1 MHSRI
6 FQLSN
11 EPISKEDYIGEDFFF
26 EDSFIGL
33 VADYVDGDTNREEDI
48 QWFIDSLSSYSDY
61 FEYDK
66 DEQSIIFKDGFSK
79 KYFSKRLEKLK
90 ELVNNMTINE
100 FCNNSME
107 VYTIENLVENKFGF
121 YVVDHNYVI
130 RSLDD
135 FIRNLTPNEKYYFGA
150 TIDYH
155 F

>member
-11 EPISKEDYIGEDFFF
+11 EPVSKEDYIGEDFFF
-26 EDSFIGL
+26 EDSFIGS

-48 QWFIDSLSSYSDY
+48 QWFINSLSSYSDY

-66 DEQSIIFKDGFSK
+66 DEQSIIFKDGFGK
-79 KYFSKRLEKLK
+79 KYFSKRFEKLK

-100 FCNNSME
+100 FCNDFVK
-107 VYTIENLVENKFGF
+107 VYTIKDLIENKFGF

-130 RSLDD
+130 RPLDD